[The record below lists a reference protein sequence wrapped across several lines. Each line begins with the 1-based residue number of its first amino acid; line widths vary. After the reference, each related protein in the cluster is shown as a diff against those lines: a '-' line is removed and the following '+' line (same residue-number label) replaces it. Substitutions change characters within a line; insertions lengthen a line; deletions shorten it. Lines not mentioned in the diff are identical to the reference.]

1 MSGAIGGATAAALLG
16 KQPGTPISP
25 AEANPLINRLS
36 MGESP
41 LSSDLPN
48 SLSRAPSSTYD
59 YNGLP
64 QAPFDDAAA
73 GALARLARV
82 QRAAPRCTTTTA
94 RATGL
99 GLGRT
104 NGDAKMNGIHGPK
117 HKCGDSDRECEY
129 LTLFGFDPILT

>member
-48 SLSRAPSSTYD
+48 SLSRAPSGTYD
-59 YNGLP
+59 YSGLP

-73 GALARLARV
+73 GTYGASAFGQGTTGSTAL
-82 QRAAPRCTTTTA
+82 C
-94 RATGL
+94 
-99 GLGRT
+99 
-104 NGDAKMNGIHGPK
+104 HPK